1 MQCVICNSKRL
12 THAMDCKGYR
22 LFRCL
27 DCSHIFV
34 VDGASSDIDYDAAYY
49 AAPDKSSE
57 NATGYTDYLG
67 NLERRIAG
75 FRARIKQIETVTGRR
90 GKLLDYGCAVGA
102 CVKAAK
108 DAGWDAV
115 GYERSAW
122 AADWGRR
129 ELGVEIVDGD
139 VLGEAFAPKS
149 FDVVTLW
156 DVIEHVDKPREI
168 FEFVTRV
175 LKPGGLIAMNT
186 VNASSLGARLANKR
200 WRHLAPPYH
209 LNYFTR
215 ASLTRLVADAGFEIV
230 RSDLN
235 GVLFEAA
242 NRSPTMTRLLAP
254 LEYVAT
260 HWRLRPMAKAL
271 NLLDEIEIMA
281 VLHRGA

>member
-1 MQCVICNSKRL
+1 MQCVICNSGRL
-12 THAMDCKGYR
+12 THAMDCNGYR
-22 LFRCL
+22 LIRCHE
-27 DCSHIFV
+27 CSHLFV
-34 VDGASSDIDYDAAYY
+34 ANGASTEIDYDAAYY
-49 AAPDKSSE
+49 AAPDGTSE
-57 NATGYTDYLG
+57 SATGYADYLG
-67 NLERRIAG
+67 NLEQRIIG
-75 FRARIKQIETVTGRR
+75 FRDRIGEIESVTGSR

-108 DAGWDAV
+108 DAGWEAV

-122 AADWGRR
+122 AAEWGRR
-129 ELGVEIVDGD
+129 TLGVEIVDGD
-139 VLGEAFAPKS
+139 GLERGFAPKS

-186 VNASSLGARLANKR
+186 VNASSVGARLANKR

-215 ASLTRLVADAGFEIV
+215 SSLERLVADAGFEVV
-230 RSDLN
+230 RAEVN
-235 GVLFEAA
+235 GVLFQAA
-242 NRSPTMTRLLAP
+242 HRSAPMERLLSP
-254 LEYVAT
+254 LEHLAT
-260 HWRLRPMAKAL
+260 HWRMRPVAKAL

-281 VLHRGA
+281 VLRKGA